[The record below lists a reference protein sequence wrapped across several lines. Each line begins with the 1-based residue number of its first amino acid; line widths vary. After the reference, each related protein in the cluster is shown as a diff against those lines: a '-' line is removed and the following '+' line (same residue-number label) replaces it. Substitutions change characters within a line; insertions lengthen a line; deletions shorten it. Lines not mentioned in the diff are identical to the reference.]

1 MVRLGKN
8 YRTVLGYLQYHE
20 HESNEIPPLAMA
32 GIIIGLIIFI
42 VFCLVIVLLYQRKS
56 QRSER
61 ESKRIQ
67 LQLNLLENNVK
78 LDCKKGKVYILKNY
92 FLVNIISTK
101 DLLMLFYSQ
110 VFTS

>member
-78 LDCKKGKVYILKNY
+78 LDCKKGNVYILKNY
-92 FLVNIISTK
+92 LSVNIITK